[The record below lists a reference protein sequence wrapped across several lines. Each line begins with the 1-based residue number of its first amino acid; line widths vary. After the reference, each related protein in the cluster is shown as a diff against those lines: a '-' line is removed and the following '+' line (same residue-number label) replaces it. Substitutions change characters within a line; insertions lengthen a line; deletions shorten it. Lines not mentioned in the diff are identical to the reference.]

1 VPKRVNLVHISTR
14 YADRAMLT
22 FTPLQKSL
30 STWALA
36 ASLVLLA
43 WSGAWGQIRLG
54 LRVMPQVNS
63 LLNSQDSQN
72 GVERR
77 STAGFSV
84 GALIGYQFSPKYG
97 VEINA
102 LFAQQGQTSIRR
114 YGDVIQNTLFDTLK
128 LYGLNPGSY
137 YTETVNVTSIKIP
150 ILFTYSFI
158 SNPKAVFK
166 ISAGPQISIISAGDV
181 IREFANHP
189 AQQPDPKN
197 PNKAVPPVPAVD
209 YGSFAFGGQPFE
221 RFTGL
226 EIAAVVGAGLDMPIT
241 KNLYFNVGL
250 RVEYGLTDLDN
261 KGATWQPAGQTTAVK
276 YYDNYYG
283 DGKART
289 ASTNQLVIGAVIG
302 VTFHL
307 DSNKDPGRYRW

>member
-1 VPKRVNLVHISTR
+1 
-14 YADRAMLT
+14 
-22 FTPLQKSL
+22 
-30 STWALA
+30 
-36 ASLVLLA
+36 
-43 WSGAWGQIRLG
+43 
-54 LRVMPQVNS
+54 MPQVNS

-72 GVERR
+72 GVEHR
-77 STAGFSV
+77 STAGFGV

-97 VEINA
+97 VDLNV
-102 LFAQQGQTSIRR
+102 LFAQQGQATVRR
-114 YGDVIQNTLFDTLK
+114 LGDLSASSVFDALS
-128 LYGLNPGSY
+128 LSLLNPGSFY
-137 YTETVNVTSIKIP
+137 SETINVTSIKIP
-150 ILFTYSFI
+150 VLFTYSFI
-158 SNPKAVFK
+158 SNPKAIFK

-181 IREFANHP
+181 VRDYPN
-189 AQQPDPKN
+189 QPDSNQVANYAPF
-197 PNKAVPPVPAVD
+197 
-209 YGSFAFGGQPFE
+209 SFGGQPFE
-221 RFTGL
+221 RFTSI

-250 RVEYGLTDLDN
+250 RVEYGFTDLDN
-261 KGATWQPAGQTTAVK
+261 KGATWQPAGQTSAVK